1 MPAAKIAPAVPHV
14 LHMPSHIFTRL
25 GLEQQS
31 IDLNKAAHD
40 AAVAYVRKTLGDGG
54 YDSETVH
61 TMDYVEYAYLQTA
74 QDGKAKQVRDEL
86 LAHTKSAEANLPT
99 ATRWRRSRRAMRSS
113 ATTMKWRLRSR
124 RRRSASLSTNSR
136 RPRRRS
142 RSHARRAPRTPA
154 TSPRQK
160 PRLANCRRCAT
171 SSTRR
176 GTRIGAAKLRS
187 SWTCQ
192 AADLDAGMDKHR
204 RLRHQYYRPASCSP
218 TCCSKPGSAAL
229 QTYLRNR

>member
-99 ATRWRRSRRAMRSS
+99 AYAV
-113 ATTMKWRLRSR
+113 A
-124 RRRSASLSTNSR
+124 AI
-136 RPRRRS
+136 P
-142 RSHARRAPRTPA
+142 ARYAVERDDYEMAAAIETPA
-154 TSPRQK
+154 
-160 PRLANCRRCAT
+160 
-171 SSTRR
+171 
-176 GTRIGAAKLRS
+176 IGFP
-187 SWTCQ
+187 
-192 AADLDAGMDKHR
+192 LDKF
-204 RLRHQYYRPASCSP
+204 P
-218 TCCSKPGSAAL
+218 
-229 QTYLRNR
+229 